1 MKKFVSFFV
10 TIGIIFSLINF
21 VHAEKYRLEKVLV
34 FSRHNI
40 RSPLFTSDSILAK
53 TTNHKWFNWTSKP
66 GELSIRGGQIET
78 AMGQYFRKYLEH
90 ENFMTENYIPVGN
103 EFRFYANS
111 FQRTVATAQ
120 YFSSGM
126 LPVANVK
133 VEHKHE
139 IGGWDNAFSMV
150 FTNLN
155 DKIRDDTINNILAN
169 HNAKDL
175 KTFPENYKSALN
187 LLENVL
193 DFKNSPYAKENH
205 IEHFPTNDLEII
217 FKQGNSISWKGGF
230 QTASAVV
237 DALILQYYEDP
248 AETIFGKKLTDKQIQ
263 EIADIHNTALEIVVG
278 TNPAAKELSKPTLKF
293 LHDEL
298 KNDARKFT
306 FICGHDTNVL
316 GMLTALDVENYY
328 LPNTIET
335 KTPVGVKIVVEKRIG
350 SDNREYAKIYLA
362 YLSTRQIR
370 NLDMLSLETPP
381 QIFNLKFKG
390 LQTNEDGLYLYEDF
404 EKRLNDAI
412 GKNYE

>member
-1 MKKFVSFFV
+1 MKKFVNFFIA
-10 TIGIIFSLINF
+10 IGIIFSLINF
-21 VHAEKYRLEKVLV
+21 ANAEKYRLEKVLI

-40 RSPLFTSDSILAK
+40 RSPLFSSDSILAK
-53 TTNHKWFNWTSKP
+53 TTNNKWFNWTSKP
-66 GELSIRGGQIET
+66 GELSIRGGQLET
-78 AMGQYFRKYLEH
+78 ALGQYFRKYLEH
-90 ENFMTENYIPVGN
+90 ENFMTENYIPAEN

-111 FQRTVATAQ
+111 LQRTIATAQ

-139 IGGWDNAFSMV
+139 IGGRDNVFYMS
-150 FTNLN
+150 FTNMN
-155 DKIRDDTINNILAN
+155 DKIRNDTINNILVS

-193 DFKNSPYAKENH
+193 DFKNSAYAKEKN
-205 IEHFPTNDLEII
+205 IEHLPTDDLEII
-217 FKQGNSISWKGGF
+217 FESQKSIRWKGGF
-230 QTASAVV
+230 QTASAVT

-263 EIADIHNTALEIVVG
+263 EIADIHNTALEIIFG
-278 TNPAAKELSKPTLKF
+278 ANPAANQLSKPALKF
-293 LHDEL
+293 LRDEL
-298 KNDARKFT
+298 ANDARKFT

-350 SDNREYAKIYLA
+350 NDGREYAKIYLM
-362 YLSTRQIR
+362 YQSTKQIK
-370 NLDMLSLETPP
+370 NLDMLSLENPP

-390 LQTNEDGLYLYEDF
+390 LQANEDGLYLYEDF